1 MIPTGSDPSPE
12 NPLQLVQ
19 DDETTLLGDPRFEAA
34 VIHFNDSDWY
44 PCHDEFEMLWHETQ
58 GPLRPVLQ
66 ALLQIAV
73 AHIHLE
79 RGNLK
84 GATVLLGEGLGRLA
98 PCGEVALG
106 IDLAVLRKTVAA
118 RLKALQLGEPCD
130 LLPPPRLLA
139 QAPPQPPVD

>member
-1 MIPTGSDPSPE
+1 M
-12 NPLQLVQ
+12 Q
-19 DDETTLLGDPRFEAA
+19 DEESTLLGDPRFEAA
-34 VIHFNDSDWY
+34 VAHFNQSDWY
-44 PCHDEFEMLWHETQ
+44 PCHDEFELLWHETQ
-58 GPLRPVLQ
+58 GPLRAVLQ

-98 PCGEVALG
+98 PCGQTALG
-106 IDLAVLRKTVAA
+106 IDLVALRVTVAA
-118 RLKALQLGEPCD
+118 RLKALQLGEPSD

-139 QAPPQPPVD
+139 QAPVD

>member
-1 MIPTGSDPSPE
+1 
-12 NPLQLVQ
+12 
-19 DDETTLLGDPRFEAA
+19 
-34 VIHFNDSDWY
+34 
-44 PCHDEFEMLWHETQ
+44 MLWHETQ

-98 PCGEVALG
+98 PCGEAALG
-106 IDLAVLRKTVAA
+106 IDLAVLRKSVAA
-118 RLKALQLGEPCD
+118 RLNALQLGEPSD